1 MNKKITDLKV
11 EQVPCKKQGFREFK
25 ITYKYKGKPV
35 VDYKIYD
42 DEIYHDQLDHE
53 LYRLTAQET
62 NKRYASG
69 KLNRYGFKYVH
80 PKFIPLAIVCA
91 SVVAASAIVVPT
103 VVVLTRPPI
112 DWLAE
117 PLTFTCESDGL
128 DLVIDKST
136 NAVADLKISTDK
148 KDWEKVKIESG
159 STTIPVASL
168 KKGQKL
174 YVCGDNSAG
183 FSKSTNNYFTFT
195 TNDSSPNGRFAISG
209 NIMSL
214 ISSEN
219 FKELKEIPCDYCF
232 YKLFIKL
239 TVVGPQIQ
247 KNCVVDAKNLVL
259 PAKKVE
265 YNEYNQMFQNQ
276 TLLKN
281 SPHIMAEQLSED
293 GPHCQSMFN
302 GCSSLST
309 INVDFDGS
317 VWETNPS
324 ATHSW
329 CGGIFSPFGIFYW
342 RGANKY
348 DSRSASTIPYGW
360 TIIHKN

>member
-112 DWLAE
+112 NWLAE
-117 PLTFTCESDGL
+117 PLTFICESNKL
-128 DLVIDKST
+128 T
-136 NAVADLKISTDK
+136 LKINKYASDSPVNLEYSFNK
-148 KDWEKVKIESG
+148 KDWENVNIGPSGGVYEIATVTKGNKIYLRGEN
-159 STTIPVASL
+159 P
-168 KKGQKL
+168 
-174 YVCGDNSAG
+174 NG
-183 FSKSTNNYFTFT
+183 FSTSTDHYTFNIDT
-195 TNDSSPNGRFAISG
+195 GSGHRFSVCG

-214 ISSEN
+214 LSAEDYETLN
-219 FKELKEIPCDYCF
+219 VLPCDKCF
-232 YKLFIKL
+232 DRLFIRQL
-239 TVVGPQIQ
+239 DQTPL
-247 KNCVVDAKNLVL
+247 VDAQYLVL

-265 YNEYNQMFQNQ
+265 NDEYNQMFQGQ
-276 TLLKN
+276 SLLKN
-281 SPHIMAEQLSED
+281 SPLIMAEKLSD
-293 GPHCQSMFN
+293 SGPHCSSMFN

-309 INVDFDGS
+309 INVNFDEN
-317 VWETNPS
+317 VWEINSS
-324 ATHSW
+324 ATHGW
-329 CGGIFSPFGIFYW
+329 CGGTFGTSGFFYW